1 MKSLFMLPI
10 LISLL
15 ALSACAT
22 QTTKTL
28 YYTLPIVKATA
39 MEPQP
44 TKQLILAPIEL
55 ADFLQQPGIVL
66 QLDDIS
72 IHAAQHHQWAD
83 SLSSQ
88 LKRSLRDHLQAESTQ
103 YRVMSSTIAAKSAS
117 AYILQIAFDQFQGRF
132 DGQAVVSG
140 QWQLLTSQGELV
152 KMERFTLT
160 EALPAEGYP
169 ALVRTLASTI
179 ETLSSSIAK
188 QLP

>member
-1 MKSLFMLPI
+1 
-10 LISLL
+10 
-15 ALSACAT
+15 
-22 QTTKTL
+22 
-28 YYTLPIVKATA
+28 
-39 MEPQP
+39 
-44 TKQLILAPIEL
+44 
-55 ADFLQQPGIVL
+55 
-66 QLDDIS
+66 
-72 IHAAQHHQWAD
+72 
-83 SLSSQ
+83 
-88 LKRSLRDHLQAESTQ
+88 
-103 YRVMSSTIAAKSAS
+103 
-117 AYILQIAFDQFQGRF
+117 QGRF